1 MKVKLT
7 PTRIKRLKPSLR
19 EYVQWD
25 TETPH
30 LGVRVKPSGE
40 LRYIHFIQKGGRAK
54 KTTIGDARTMP
65 LDEARTIALDLSA
78 GAGGDNVRQIRP
90 TLTEWIE
97 KTWWPQV
104 AIHHKPSTRKRHRH
118 SLDKQLLPAF
128 GGIRLDKIDRAKVLG
143 WFESR
148 SRTAPG
154 SANREL
160 ELLAMILNHAAGA
173 GLIPHNPAKGISRN
187 PGKKMTRFLS
197 SDERLRLLAELDAA
211 PPRFRFRALA
221 VKMLLFTGCRRNE
234 ILFLRW
240 SEMGEGSLNLADS
253 KTGARQVWL
262 GDEAMAVLK
271 EARTLQDER
280 GAKSEYVFPYYRDPR
295 RCDDKIDTF
304 WRTIRSKAKLGKLR
318 IHDLRHSFAS
328 EAVRQGVA
336 LPTVSKLLGHS
347 TIRMTMRYTHSSD
360 AEVEAASERIGSS
373 LATMLS
379 GENERN

>member
-25 TETPH
+25 AETPH

-54 KTTIGDARTMP
+54 KTTIGDARVMP
-65 LDEARTIALDLSA
+65 LDEARAVAQDLSA
-78 GAGGDNVRQIRP
+78 GACDDNVRQIRP
-90 TLTEWIE
+90 TLGEWVE

-104 AIHHKPSTRKRHRH
+104 AIHHKPSTRRRHRH
-118 SLDKQLLPAF
+118 ALDRQLLSAI
-128 GGIRLDKIDRAKVLG
+128 GGIRLDAIDRTKVLG
-143 WFESR
+143 WFEAR

-154 SANREL
+154 GANRDL
-160 ELLAMILNHAAGA
+160 ELLSMILNHAAEA
-173 GLIPHNPAKGISRN
+173 GLIERNPARGIPRN
-187 PGKKMTRFLS
+187 PGRRMTRFLS
-197 SDERLRLLAELDAA
+197 EDERRRLLSELDAV
-211 PPRFRFRALA
+211 PSRFRLRALA

-234 ILFLRW
+234 ILSLRW

-262 GDEAMAVLK
+262 GGEAMAVLN
-271 EARTLQDER
+271 EARALQNER
-280 GAKSEYVFPYYRDPR
+280 GAKSEYVFPYYRDPQ

-304 WRTIRSKAKLGKLR
+304 WRTIRSKAKLGKIR

-336 LPTVSKLLGHS
+336 LPVVSKLLGHS
-347 TIRMTMRYTHSSD
+347 SIRMTMRYTHSSD
-360 AEVEAASERIGSS
+360 AEVEAAAERIGAS
-373 LATMLS
+373 LATVL
-379 GENERN
+379 GG